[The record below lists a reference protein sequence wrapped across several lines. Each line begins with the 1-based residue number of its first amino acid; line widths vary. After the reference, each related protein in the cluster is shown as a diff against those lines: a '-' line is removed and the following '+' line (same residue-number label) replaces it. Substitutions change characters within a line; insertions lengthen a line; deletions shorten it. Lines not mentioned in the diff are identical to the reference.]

1 MMMNHGADVVADDKH
16 GMVDGDDDTLNPKP
30 LMMVMMVMMMMLMM
44 NGKGV
49 KRASTLVH

>member
-30 LMMVMMVMMMMLMM
+30 LMMVMMMMLMM